1 MQVAKC
7 ALLAITLSTIGFSS
21 VVSSE
26 QRQLDNSVLSFARSN
41 CLFWYFKSQGYDTT
55 DIRKISSG
63 IVEMST
69 YSADKYQDLAMLV
82 KEYSPEIST
91 KQNLDLQLGKCF
103 VLDVDKSFLDSANK
117 IFAKDE
123 R

>member
-1 MQVAKC
+1 MNVARY
-7 ALLAITLSTIGFSS
+7 ALWGIVVGSIGFSS
-21 VVSSE
+21 MVSSE
-26 QRQLDNSVLSFARSN
+26 QRQLDSSVLSFARSN

-63 IVEMST
+63 IVEMSS

-117 IFAKDE
+117 IFTKDE